1 MWEWHLQAL
10 TSTHHGFSLLVAAP
24 HTFFPRFFV
33 SQEMCSPATCTST
46 AKSYLKQCPLLL
58 SVQSARLDGQHWVTP
73 KLRAPVV
80 TRVLM
85 RGQASL
91 QGSRWHTILQKRRNT
106 GHHLWWKCTG
116 VYLSMKQSQHV
127 MTYMY
132 FSTFKCTTWI
142 TSRYLEVGM
151 FWGLLWAHSFFLW
164 VWFMF
169 EFFVIIFVCSG
180 STPPTPKDHFFSK
193 SSFGSYLRLREKV
206 CIWPD
211 LVCWYPKKTIIH
223 HLK

>member
-1 MWEWHLQAL
+1 MCPTNKHSKLSLSTKTLTMRSGPDWTLMIL
-10 TSTHHGFSLLVAAP
+10 TSFSLIPPEEFSGSSLTQKWNVGVTLAGSHFHPPWLFTASCCTT
-24 HTFFPRFFV
+24 HFFPRFFV

-116 VYLSMKQSQHV
+116 V
-127 MTYMY
+127 
-132 FSTFKCTTWI
+132 
-142 TSRYLEVGM
+142 
-151 FWGLLWAHSFFLW
+151 
-164 VWFMF
+164 
-169 EFFVIIFVCSG
+169 
-180 STPPTPKDHFFSK
+180 
-193 SSFGSYLRLREKV
+193 
-206 CIWPD
+206 
-211 LVCWYPKKTIIH
+211 
-223 HLK
+223 